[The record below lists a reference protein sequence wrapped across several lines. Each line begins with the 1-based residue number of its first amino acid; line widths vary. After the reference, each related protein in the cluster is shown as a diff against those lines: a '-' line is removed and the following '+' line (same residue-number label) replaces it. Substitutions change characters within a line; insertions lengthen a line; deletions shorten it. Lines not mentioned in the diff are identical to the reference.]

1 MVRLPDGKRQQLE
14 RWVQQYPGL
23 SDRALARGAGVSHR
37 TIGQWRRKLGA
48 PRVPS
53 PRMPEVERLTLAL
66 ARQHQHADLTRLAQ
80 AVEPQFR
87 AARARTLE
95 DLAAWL
101 LRYAQALRPQTA
113 KPLAREQPRAVPKPG
128 RRSGSE

>member
-1 MVRLPDGKRQQLE
+1 MVRLPDEKRKQLE
-14 RWVQQYPGL
+14 RLVQEYPGL
-23 SDRALARGAGVSHR
+23 SDRALARGAKVSHR

-53 PRMPEVERLTLAL
+53 PRIPEVERLTLAL
-66 ARQHQHADLTRLAQ
+66 ARQYPSADVARL
-80 AVEPQFR
+80 VETCDPRFR

-95 DLAAWL
+95 GLAAWIHQ
-101 LRYAQALRPQTA
+101 YAQALQSQAPKPQ
-113 KPLAREQPRAVPKPG
+113 PG